1 MPFSLT
7 TEQILAM
14 APDAPSAKAG
24 QSLASRSKWVTLGA
38 NDQALWGEC
47 QGSGKA
53 PYQVQVDLATGDL
66 AYRCSCPSRKQPCKH
81 ILGLLLLRAT
91 EADAFATTT
100 PPDWVA
106 DWLAKRAQAAQKR
119 SEQHEQRQVSDPTAQ
134 AKRAIAR
141 EAKIR
146 AGLRE
151 LEQWLHDLIRQ
162 GLADVQSRPAT
173 FWFAPAS
180 RMIDAQA
187 PGVAR
192 LLRELAG
199 IPNSGPGWQGRLLE
213 HLGRLH
219 LLIEGFKRLETLP
232 PAIQADIRTAI
243 GLTIREDDLRDE
255 PGIRDH
261 WLVLGQRVETEDTLT
276 VQRTWLWGQTSNRPA
291 LVLSFAAGNQPLDRS
306 LLPDTSLEADLVF
319 YPGAVPL
326 RALVKT
332 RHSPVTTLD
341 PSVLPGMPTI
351 HAASATYAA
360 ALAAQPWL
368 ERYPFLLRGIDMV
381 YRDRSWAV
389 RDAEG
394 YTLACPPHF
403 AAGWQLLARS
413 GGHPSVVAGEW
424 DGTWLLPLNLWT
436 LEECV

>member
-14 APDAPSAKAG
+14 APDAASAKAG
-24 QSLASRSKWVTLGA
+24 RGLASRSKWVTVGA

-47 QGSGKA
+47 QGSGKT

-66 AYRCSCPSRKQPCKH
+66 AYRCSCPSRKLPCKH
-81 ILGLLLLRAT
+81 TLGLLLLRAT
-91 EADAFATTT
+91 EAADFDTT

-106 DWLAKRAQAAQKR
+106 DWLTKRAQTAQKR
-119 SEQHEQRQVSDPTAQ
+119 SEKREQTQVSDPAAQ
-134 AKRAIAR
+134 SKRAIAR
-141 EAKIR
+141 KAKIH
-146 AGLRE
+146 AGLQE

-162 GLADVQSRPAT
+162 GLADAQSRPAA
-173 FWFAPAS
+173 FWSAPAG

-232 PAIQADIRTAI
+232 PDVQADIRTTI

-255 PGIRDH
+255 PGVRDH
-261 WLVLGQRVETEDTLT
+261 WLVLGQRVETEDNLT

-291 LVLSFAAGNQPLDRS
+291 LVLSFAAANQPLDRS

-319 YPGAVPL
+319 YPSAVPL

-332 RHSPVTTLD
+332 WYSPVATLD
-341 PSVLPGMPTI
+341 PAVLPGMPTI

-368 ERYPFLLRGIDMV
+368 ERYPFLLREITIV
-381 YRDRSWAV
+381 YRDGSWFV

-394 YTLACPPHF
+394 YTLSCPPRF
-403 AAGWQLLARS
+403 AMGWQLLARS
-413 GGHPSVVAGEW
+413 GGHPSVLAGEW
-424 DGTWLLPLNLWT
+424 DGTYLLPLNLWT
-436 LEECV
+436 RKEYV